1 MSLVLLPPELRSL
14 CRKLSTAP
22 EQLPNIL
29 PGLLRDVQRCKGP
42 LSAPQDSKTNANS
55 PEAIVLVHQLR
66 KQIDSLLSGKTP
78 QGRFVATALVKAVIE
93 TGGWE
98 CLRASGP
105 WVVKLL
111 AILQVSRV
119 HSSWR
124 RLVANSRPRDVNRP
138 SPRSCASLL

>member
-22 EQLPNIL
+22 EQLPNLL
-29 PGLLRDVQRCKGP
+29 PGLLRDVKRCKGP
-42 LSAPQDSKTNANS
+42 LSVPQDSKTNANS
-55 PEAIVLVHQLR
+55 PEALVLVHQLR

-78 QGRFVATALVKAVIE
+78 QGRFVATALAKAVIE

-111 AILQVSRV
+111 AILQVGLA
-119 HSSWR
+119 HSVKR
-124 RLVANSRPRDVNRP
+124 HLVANCQPRDVNRRSQRSYAS
-138 SPRSCASLL
+138 SP